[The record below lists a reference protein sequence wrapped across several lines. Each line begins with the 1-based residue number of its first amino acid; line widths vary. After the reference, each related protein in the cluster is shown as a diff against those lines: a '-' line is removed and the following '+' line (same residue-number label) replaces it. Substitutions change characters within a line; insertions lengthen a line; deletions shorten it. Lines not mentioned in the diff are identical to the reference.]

1 MGIRN
6 LEVRNSDDIIAIFDI
21 KWVKQRLYIRSY
33 GLAETRNFNFE
44 FTERDGPYLWLSLYV
59 TTTLGGSSGKMIPR

>member
-6 LEVRNSDDIIAIFDI
+6 IEVRNSDDIIAIFDI

-33 GLAETRNFNFE
+33 GLTETRNFE
-44 FTERDGPYLWLSLYV
+44 FTERLSKGV
-59 TTTLGGSSGKMIPR
+59 HIR